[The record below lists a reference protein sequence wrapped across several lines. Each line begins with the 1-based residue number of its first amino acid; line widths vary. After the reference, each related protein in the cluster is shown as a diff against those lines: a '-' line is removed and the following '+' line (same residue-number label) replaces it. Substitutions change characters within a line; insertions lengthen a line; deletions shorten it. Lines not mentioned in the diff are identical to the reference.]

1 MYCETAEEQECF
13 KRLKEF
19 YPAQHDYML
28 DLIAWVFTNKPDRFD
43 EIMAEHRDCANGEVE
58 MIDLENF
65 DIKSIMKSKDLE
77 Q

>member
-13 KRLKEF
+13 RRLKEH
-19 YPAQHDYML
+19 YPSHHDYLL
-28 DLIAWVFTNKPDRFD
+28 DLIAWVFTNKPERFE
-43 EIMAEHRDCANGEVE
+43 EIIKEHRDGNQEE

-65 DIKSIMKSKDLE
+65 DIKTIMKQGGSTE

>member
-1 MYCETAEEQECF
+1 MYCETAEEQDCF

-28 DLIAWVFTNKPDRFD
+28 DLIAWVFTNKPERFE
-43 EIMAEHRDCANGEVE
+43 EIMAEHREKGEVD

-65 DIKSIMKSKDLE
+65 DIKSIMKKES
-77 Q
+77 

>member
-19 YPAQHDYML
+19 YPGQHDYML
-28 DLIAWVFTNKPDRFD
+28 DLIAWVFTNKPDRFE
-43 EIMAEHRDCANGEVE
+43 EIMAEHREKGEKGD

-65 DIKSIMKSKDLE
+65 DIKSIMKKES
-77 Q
+77 